1 MVDPKATTRTEVPID
16 GNDSD
21 SSGHDTDSSEGPH
34 TPTPRDPPSEDELDY
49 EDPADEVEQE
59 VFQKEYRISV
69 EEYTRLRK
77 AYASMAV
84 STTSDS
90 ELAALKADIEKSKR
104 VMKEFRAIL
113 QEHPATRKPSR
124 RRDCKHETRRSDR
137 GERRSWVLTS
147 AVTLPSKVDVAC
159 QPHGSEQVSERG
171 HISYDIA
178 SLMAIL
184 GEAGVDTSM
193 AMFEDICTQVSDMSS
208 EQWYELDVWKTR

>member
-1 MVDPKATTRTEVPID
+1 VTAEQLRDHERRENKQARRVLAREQAKQRHSTQIVLGDPSMVDPKATTRTEVPID

-147 AVTLPSKVDVAC
+147 AVTLPSRSRCGMPTSWQRA
-159 QPHGSEQVSERG
+159 SIRERT
-171 HISYDIA
+171 HF
-178 SLMAIL
+178 
-184 GEAGVDTSM
+184 V
-193 AMFEDICTQVSDMSS
+193 
-208 EQWYELDVWKTR
+208 